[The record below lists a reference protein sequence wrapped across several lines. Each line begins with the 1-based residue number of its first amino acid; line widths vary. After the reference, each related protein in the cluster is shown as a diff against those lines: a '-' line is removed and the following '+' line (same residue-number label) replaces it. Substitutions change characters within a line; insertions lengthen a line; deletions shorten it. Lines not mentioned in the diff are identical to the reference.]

1 MHLVKKLMFCLFG
14 VLLLSGCGQ
23 ESESTIDPRIRST
36 QQNYF
41 QITHCDSLESTFA
54 RLNHYG
60 SLGAGK
66 RDIDICLYGGLTRID
81 FLTNGAVD
89 YAMAMLYLDLV
100 SDTVSINGE
109 GCYEINTSAESGTI
123 QYATLLYSAEGMNN
137 GVNPTEY
144 RVTQGTFF
152 MNEEEGGY
160 RFFFNGQLENG
171 ESVIVEYHGIPYID
185 D

>member
-1 MHLVKKLMFCLFG
+1 M
-14 VLLLSGCGQ
+14 
-23 ESESTIDPRIRST
+23 
-36 QQNYF
+36 
-41 QITHCDSLESTFA
+41 
-54 RLNHYG
+54 
-60 SLGAGK
+60 
-66 RDIDICLYGGLTRID
+66 
-81 FLTNGAVD
+81 TNGAVD

-100 SDTVSINGE
+100 SDTASINGE

-144 RVTQGTFF
+144 RVTKGTFF